1 MTQNGQPD
9 ATEGQ
14 TGILPEGSQGAPGPD
29 SEGAAAPEGVKMVPA
44 TDLARVHGE
53 KGSLQQALKTS
64 EARTAELETQ
74 LSARENGG
82 PPTDDERLRFEQEA
96 RELREE
102 RRETQRLLKEA
113 REERRGT
120 FLSGLAAKYPLV
132 PQEELDGYV
141 AGSPDVSEDAI
152 ARYAA
157 DTHLERMTAAA
168 AEAAAKPNGNGAP
181 PNTRLDTPGGGS
193 GSTTPPQMN
202 SREKREAGLAARRQ
216 NNSDQYRSVGA

>member
-1 MTQNGQPD
+1 
-9 ATEGQ
+9 
-14 TGILPEGSQGAPGPD
+14 
-29 SEGAAAPEGVKMVPA
+29 MVPA

-157 DTHLERMTAAA
+157 DTQLERMTAAA

>member
-102 RRETQRLLKEA
+102 RRETQRLLNDVA
-113 REERRGT
+113 PSSVDWRR
-120 FLSGLAAKYPLV
+120 
-132 PQEELDGYV
+132 
-141 AGSPDVSEDAI
+141 
-152 ARYAA
+152 
-157 DTHLERMTAAA
+157 
-168 AEAAAKPNGNGAP
+168 
-181 PNTRLDTPGGGS
+181 NTRWFLRKSCTATSLVLPTYLKMRSLGM
-193 GSTTPPQMN
+193 PQTHN
-202 SREKREAGLAARRQ
+202 SNA
-216 NNSDQYRSVGA
+216 